1 MQTTNIAQKQELM
14 TQESVQSIPASLRY
28 LAIAGEIVQR
38 IAATQGDTIEAAAQI
53 CADSI
58 AGDGLVFCWGG
69 GHSRMSVEEMFPRIG
84 SYPGFYPMVELALTF
99 YTNIVGADG
108 LPQSFFLERQERYA
122 DAILA
127 NYEFGPHDSMICFSS
142 TGINGLVIEMALQAK
157 ARGLPVIAVSSLAH
171 AQSTVSRHSSG
182 KKLREVADVTIDN
195 CTPAGDAVIGIE
207 GLKYKV
213 SPTSTIGATAVVN
226 ALKAR
231 TAELLVARGAPPIV
245 LTSPHFADRPEEA
258 EEQLQRV
265 YKEFKRRKRMIFGRD

>member
-14 TQESVQSIPASLRY
+14 TQESIQSIPASLRY

-84 SYPGFYPMVELALTF
+84 SYPGFHPMVELALTF
-99 YTNIVGADG
+99 YTNFVGADG

-171 AQSTVSRHSSG
+171 AESTVSRHSSG

>member
-1 MQTTNIAQKQELM
+1 MNA
-14 TQESVQSIPASLRY
+14 AGRY
-28 LAIAGEIVQR
+28 L
-38 IAATQGDTIEAAAQI
+38 
-53 CADSI
+53 SI
-58 AGDGLVFCWGG
+58 ADGIIRKISDTQMESIEQAADICSETIVKDGLVFCWGG

-99 YTNIVGADG
+99 YTNMVGADG

-127 NYEFGPHDSMICFSS
+127 NYEFGSHDSMICFSS

-157 ARGLPVIAVSSLAH
+157 ARGLKVIAVTSLEH
-171 AQSTVSRHSSG
+171 ARSTITRHSSG
-182 KKLREVADVTIDN
+182 KKLYEVADVTIDN
-195 CTPAGDAVIGIE
+195 CTPAGDAVIDLE
-207 GLKYKV
+207 GLKYRV

-231 TAELLVARGAPPIV
+231 TAELMLAKGVEPIV

>member
-1 MQTTNIAQKQELM
+1 MTTQPTNQP
-14 TQESVQSIPASLRY
+14 PASLRY

-38 IAATQGDTIEAAAQI
+38 IAATQQENIEAAAQI
-53 CADSI
+53 CADTI
-58 AGDGLVFCWGG
+58 ANDGLVFCWGG

-99 YTNIVGADG
+99 YTTFIGADG
-108 LPQSFFLERQERYA
+108 MAQSFFLERQERYV

-157 ARGLPVIAVSSLAH
+157 QRGLPVIAVSSVAH
-171 AQSTVSRHSSG
+171 ANSTISRHSSG
-182 KKLREVADVTIDN
+182 KKLPEVADVTIDN
-195 CTPAGDAVIGIE
+195 CTPPGDAVVDIA

-213 SPTSTIGATAVVN
+213 SPTSTIGATSVVN

-231 TAELLVARGAPPIV
+231 TAELLVARGVEPIV

>member
-1 MQTTNIAQKQELM
+1 MNA
-14 TQESVQSIPASLRY
+14 AGRY
-28 LAIAGEIVQR
+28 LFIADGIIR
-38 IAATQGDTIEAAAQI
+38 KIADTQMESIEQAANI
-53 CADSI
+53 CADTI
-58 AGDGLVFCWGG
+58 VKDGMVFCWGG

-99 YTNIVGADG
+99 YTNFVGADG

-157 ARGLPVIAVSSLAH
+157 ARGLKVMAVTSLEH
-171 AQSTVSRHSSG
+171 ARSTVTRHSSG
-182 KKLREVADVTIDN
+182 KKLFEVADVTIDN
-195 CTPAGDAVIGIE
+195 CTPAGDAVIDLE
-207 GLKYKV
+207 GLKYRV

-231 TAELLVARGAPPIV
+231 TAELMLARGVEPVV